1 VRARGAIWPRRSEFI
16 ASNFE
21 HYQQMNVDVASVPFI
36 DGSVLNSRPFR
47 EAIEAIRGRPAYR
60 EVDRRVVYIDP
71 NPAPAGSAIHHGV
84 PGFFSTLKG
93 ALSDIPL
100 AEPITEELTR
110 IARFNERARRLR
122 AIIESARPHIS
133 RLVAEVMDTNDNGP
147 VTHDRIKGW
156 REQANVK
163 AARDAGFAYEA
174 YVRLKLA
181 SVRDFISHL
190 IMNIRGVRPDSPFAR
205 AIAESIDAWAVQ
217 SGVTYVPTDSQ
228 LLQAEASAP
237 AGVSAKWVAFLLAFD
252 VDYRKRRLR
261 FLIEGQNRLYQ
272 RLGSPGLEGLDGQAV
287 DSLKRRF
294 YDHLEALDRRVN
306 AVYGDAALAD
316 LVEDI
321 FRVAP
326 SPIEIREIGAYAQ
339 AFAARHRS
347 QLDRLVARLGSII
360 DLNAST
366 RDVDL
371 LLADSKEW
379 PRRGLQEVLVNYLG
393 FPFWDVLT
401 FPVLPWREAGEFNEI
416 RVDRISAQDA
426 RVMERMGLF
435 SVKGTAFNQFAAF
448 LSRAFREN
456 DYLLGR
462 LHALERLIDIVCDAA
477 GSEAIKSPAV
487 QALKK
492 RGFLRILDTEEPHLS
507 TCSAMIAQLRAALNS
522 KGLL

>member
-1 VRARGAIWPRRSEFI
+1 
-16 ASNFE
+16 
-21 HYQQMNVDVASVPFI
+21 
-36 DGSVLNSRPFR
+36 
-47 EAIEAIRGRPAYR
+47 
-60 EVDRRVVYIDP
+60 
-71 NPAPAGSAIHHGV
+71 
-84 PGFFSTLKG
+84 
-93 ALSDIPL
+93 
-100 AEPITEELTR
+100 
-110 IARFNERARRLR
+110 
-122 AIIESARPHIS
+122 
-133 RLVAEVMDTNDNGP
+133 LVAEVMDTNDNGP

-205 AIAESIDAWAVQ
+205 AIAESIDAWAIQ
-217 SGVTYVPTDSQ
+217 SGMTYVPTDSQ
-228 LLQAEASAP
+228 MLQAEAAAH

-272 RLGSPGLEGLDGQAV
+272 RLGSLGLEGLDGQAV

-294 YDHLEALDRRVN
+294 YDHREALDRRVN

-366 RDVDL
+366 RDVDQRNSRRSYQRTGCPRHGANGSL
-371 LLADSKEW
+371 LRERDRLQ
-379 PRRGLQEVLVNYLG
+379 PVRRILV
-393 FPFWDVLT
+393 
-401 FPVLPWREAGEFNEI
+401 A
-416 RVDRISAQDA
+416 RIS
-426 RVMERMGLF
+426 R
-435 SVKGTAFNQFAAF
+435 
-448 LSRAFREN
+448 
-456 DYLLGR
+456 
-462 LHALERLIDIVCDAA
+462 ERLPP
-477 GSEAIKSPAV
+477 GS
-487 QALKK
+487 
-492 RGFLRILDTEEPHLS
+492 
-507 TCSAMIAQLRAALNS
+507 SACARATDRHCV
-522 KGLL
+522 

>member
-1 VRARGAIWPRRSEFI
+1 
-16 ASNFE
+16 
-21 HYQQMNVDVASVPFI
+21 M
-36 DGSVLNSRPFR
+36 
-47 EAIEAIRGRPAYR
+47 
-60 EVDRRVVYIDP
+60 
-71 NPAPAGSAIHHGV
+71 
-84 PGFFSTLKG
+84 
-93 ALSDIPL
+93 
-100 AEPITEELTR
+100 AEPITEELNR

-163 AARDAGFAYEA
+163 AARDAGFAFEA

-205 AIAESIDAWAVQ
+205 AIAESIDAWAIQ
-217 SGVTYVPTDSQ
+217 SGMTYVPTDSQ
-228 LLQAEASAP
+228 MLQAEAAAH

-272 RLGSPGLEGLDGQAV
+272 RLGSLGLEGLDGQAV

-339 AFAARHRS
+339 AFATRHRS
-347 QLDRLVARLGSII
+347 QLDRLVDRLGAII

-371 LLADSKEW
+371 LLADNTQEW

-426 RVMERMGLF
+426 HVVERMGAF

-462 LHALERLIDIVCDAA
+462 LHAIERLIDIVCDAA
-477 GSEAIKSPAV
+477 GPDAIKSPAV
-487 QALKK
+487 HALKK

-522 KGLL
+522 KGVL